1 MVVHWGKRDCDSSSV
16 ANLGMTDLFSTKPKH
31 PPLAERL
38 RPESIDEVVGQAH
51 LLGPGAPFRLAFEA
65 QRPHSFVLWG
75 PPGVGKTTIARL
87 AAKAFD
93 CEFIADSAVLIGV
106 KEIRDAITRAQ
117 AALDRQQRSTIYFL
131 DEIHR
136 LNKGQQDALLPAV
149 ETGHL
154 ILVSGTTENPSF
166 SVNSALLSRA
176 QVYTLNP
183 LSDAELSQ
191 LFERARPYVEGV
203 SYEDSAIVTLIGHAD
218 GDGRRFLNLLEQVH
232 VAAKASCATTVTSQF
247 VQKASAVALRRFDN
261 GGEEFYNAVSALQKS
276 IRGSNPNAALYWL
289 ARTLGGG
296 ADARYV
302 ARRLIVMATEEVGNA
317 DPRALQV
324 AMDAADAYERVGSPE
339 GEAALAQAAVYL
351 AVAPKSNAVYKAWNE
366 VREFVRTDRSRPVP
380 LYLRNA
386 PTALMAELG
395 YKQGYRYAH
404 DEPDAYAAGEN
415 YFPEGLPETDWYQP
429 VPRGLEI
436 KIAEK
441 LAHLRALDEAARGQ
455 SSSPSDGYMRI
466 ERSNRSGDLFDD

>member
-1 MVVHWGKRDCDSSSV
+1 MP
-16 ANLGMTDLFSTKPKH
+16 NLFSTKPKH

-38 RPESIDEVVGQAH
+38 RPDSIEDVVGQTH
-51 LLGPGAPFRLAFEA
+51 LLGTGAPLRLAFDA
-65 QRPHSFVLWG
+65 QRLHSFVLWG

-93 CEFIADSAVLIGV
+93 CEFVSHSAVLIGV
-106 KEIRDAITRAQ
+106 KDIREVMTRAQ
-117 AALDRQQRSTIYFL
+117 EALDQRQRSTIYFI

-136 LNKGQQDALLPAV
+136 LNKGQQDALLPAM
-149 ETGHL
+149 ETG
-154 ILVSGTTENPSF
+154 LVTLAAGTTENPSF
-166 SVNSALLSRA
+166 QVNDALLSRA

-183 LSDAELSQ
+183 LSDAELLQ
-191 LFERARPYVEGV
+191 LFERAQPFIEDIHYDEG
-203 SYEDSAIVTLIGHAD
+203 AIAAIAGHAD
-218 GDGRRFLNLLEQVH
+218 GDGRRFLNLLEQIH
-232 VAAKASCATTVTSQF
+232 IAAKTARVTVVTLQF
-247 VQKASAVALRRFDN
+247 VERASAASLRRFDN

-289 ARTLGGG
+289 ARVLGGG
-296 ADARYV
+296 ADVRYV

-339 GEAALAQAAVYL
+339 GEAALAQAAVYI

-366 VREFVRTDRSRPVP
+366 AREFVRTDRTRPVP
-380 LYLRNA
+380 LHLRNA
-386 PTALMAELG
+386 PTTLMAELG

-404 DEPDAYAAGEN
+404 DEPDAYAAGES
-415 YFPEGLPETDWYQP
+415 YFPEGLPEQDWYQP
-429 VPRGLEI
+429 VARGLET

-441 LAHLRALDEAARGQ
+441 LAHLRMLDVQARG
-455 SSSPSDGYMRI
+455 DT
-466 ERSNRSGDLFDD
+466 D

>member
-1 MVVHWGKRDCDSSSV
+1 MS
-16 ANLGMTDLFSTKPKH
+16 NLFSTTPKN

-38 RPESIDEVVGQAH
+38 RPDTIDDVVGQTH
-51 LLGPGAPFRLAFEA
+51 LLGSGGPLRLAFEA
-65 QRPHSFVLWG
+65 GRLHSFVLWG
-75 PPGVGKTTIARL
+75 PPGVGKTTIAHL

-93 CEFIADSAVLIGV
+93 CDFVAHSAVLIGV
-106 KEIRDAITRAQ
+106 KDIRDVMTRAQ
-117 AALDRQQRSTIYFL
+117 EALDQRQRSTIYFI

-149 ETGHL
+149 ETGR
-154 ILVSGTTENPSF
+154 LVLASATTENPSF
-166 SVNSALLSRA
+166 QVNDALLSRA
-176 QVYTLNP
+176 QVYTLYP
-183 LSDAELSQ
+183 LSDAELLQ
-191 LFERARPYVEGV
+191 LYERAQPFIGDVHYDEGAV
-203 SYEDSAIVTLIGHAD
+203 AAIAGHAD
-218 GDGRRFLNLLEQVH
+218 GDGRRFLNLLEQIH
-232 VAAKASCATTVTSQF
+232 LAAKTARVPVVTLQF
-247 VQKASAVALRRFDN
+247 VEKASAASLRRFDN

-276 IRGSNPNAALYWL
+276 IRGSSPNAALYWL

-324 AMDAADAYERVGSPE
+324 AMAAADAYERVGSPE
-339 GEAALAQAAVYL
+339 GEAALAQAAVYI
-351 AVAPKSNAVYKAWNE
+351 AVAPKSNAIYKAWNE

-380 LYLRNA
+380 LHLRNA

-415 YFPEGLPETDWYQP
+415 YFPEGLREPEWYQP
-429 VPRGLEI
+429 VARGLEI
-436 KIAEK
+436 KIAQK
-441 LAHLRALDEAARGQ
+441 LAQLRALDDEARGMGPLEVADYQ
-455 SSSPSDGYMRI
+455 NTG
-466 ERSNRSGDLFDD
+466 RSGRSGDLFEE

>member
-1 MVVHWGKRDCDSSSV
+1 MS
-16 ANLGMTDLFSTKPKH
+16 NLFSSTPKNQ
-31 PPLAERL
+31 PLAERL
-38 RPESIDEVVGQAH
+38 RPDSIDDVVGQVH
-51 LLGPGAPFRLAFEA
+51 LLGPGAPLRLAFEA

-93 CEFIADSAVLIGV
+93 CEFVAHSAVLIGV
-106 KEIRDAITRAQ
+106 KDIRDVMTQAQ
-117 AALDRQQRSTIYFL
+117 MALDQHQRSTIYFL

-149 ETGHL
+149 ESGNL

-166 SVNSALLSRA
+166 QVNDALLSRA

-183 LSDAELSQ
+183 LSDAELLQ
-191 LFERARPYVEGV
+191 LFERARAYLDDVAFDDNAKGALMG
-203 SYEDSAIVTLIGHAD
+203 YAD
-218 GDGRRFLNLLEQVH
+218 GDGRRFLNLLEQIH
-232 VAAKASCATTVTSQF
+232 IAAKAARVATVTLQF
-247 VQKASAVALRRFDN
+247 VEKASAASLRRFDN

-324 AMDAADAYERVGSPE
+324 AMDAAEAYERVGSPE
-339 GEAALAQAAVYL
+339 GEAALAQAAVYI
-351 AVAPKSNAVYKAWNE
+351 AIAPKSNAVYKAWNE

-380 LYLRNA
+380 LHLRNA

-395 YKQGYRYAH
+395 YKRGYRYAH
-404 DEPDAYAAGEN
+404 DEPNAYAAGEN
-415 YFPEGLPETDWYQP
+415 YFPEGLPERDWYQP
-429 VPRGLEI
+429 VARGLEI

-441 LAHLRALDEAARGQ
+441 LEHLRALDEEARG
-455 SSSPSDGYMRI
+455 SVSPEVAEYRNAGQAS
-466 ERSNRSGDLFDD
+466 RSADLFED